1 MGLIFL
7 ALLVTPIVELWFLIQ
22 IGSWLGVMPTIVIVV
37 FTAAWGA
44 YLTRREGLRV
54 LTHYQ
59 ESLSRGEMPT
69 GALLDGLSV
78 FVGGALLLTPGFFTD
93 AFGFALLFAP
103 SRAFFKVILI
113 KWTQE
118 KVKTGQVF
126 VQHTQGPSAPSAPS
140 THGYGQVIDQ
150 KFDEEK

>member
-1 MGLIFL
+1 MGLVFL

-22 IGSWLGVMPTIVIVV
+22 IGSWLGVLPTIMIVV
-37 FTAAWGA
+37 LTAAWGA
-44 YLTRREGLRV
+44 YLTRLEGLRV
-54 LTHYQ
+54 LTQYQ
-59 ESLSRGEMPT
+59 TSLARGEMPT
-69 GALLDGLSV
+69 GALFDGLSV

-93 AFGFALLFAP
+93 ALGFALLFAP
-103 SRAFFKVILI
+103 SRALFKAMLV

-118 KVKTGQVF
+118 KVNTGQVF
-126 VQHTQGPSAPSAPS
+126 VHHSQDFNHPP